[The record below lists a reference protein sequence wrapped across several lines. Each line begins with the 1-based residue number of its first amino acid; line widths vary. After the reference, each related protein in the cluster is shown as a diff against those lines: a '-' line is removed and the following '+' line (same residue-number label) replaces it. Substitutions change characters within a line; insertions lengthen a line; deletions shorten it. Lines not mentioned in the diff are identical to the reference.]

1 MHQDSVRSERGDAV
15 TPVALDFETHLIQDG
30 LLAPPI
36 VCGSFYDGKEPAS
49 LYLRDEALHRAEYG
63 LSNKLIVGL
72 NVAYDFGCFLRH
84 RPQAFPLVWKAYSE
98 GRVFDVGIASTLNA
112 IAEGRLI
119 DGDLYDK
126 NGRRC
131 VDPSTGRQ
139 TNRYSLALCVKEWL
153 GRDDAKENSKYR
165 LRYAEFDDVPIAY
178 WPPEAVQYPK
188 DDVVNTLEVYRAII
202 GAPAKNLHDVA
213 FQSHVAFCLHLGAIN
228 GLRTDT
234 ARVETLKAN
243 IEAHRGEL
251 MEVVLKAGLLKPNKK
266 NKSGWSKNMALIK
279 ERVTKAWGDLT
290 PATDGGGVST
300 ERKVLEESGDPVLE
314 ALGEVSKWEKLS
326 TYLPS
331 LEAAA
336 KSPLNVRP
344 NVMLATGRT
353 SYEGVVQLM
362 PRKGGVR
369 ECFKF
374 RGVGSSVDYAAVEL
388 STLSQVCIWALG
400 YSSLGDAINSGKDPH
415 SMLGAQIA
423 GISYEEFLKRRKTKD
438 PAIEDLRQGSK
449 AGNFGLP
456 GGMGEA
462 TFVHQKRK
470 EGLIICELFYRDG
483 KCGETKVTSWKD
495 RPTAAPTCLRCL
507 EQTREL
513 KAAWFQTWPEMRPYL
528 NWISAQMAQTDVVET
543 FVSKVLR
550 GGMRYTNAANH
561 YFQSLAAIGAKRAVV
576 QMTREMYDGSL
587 DSPLLGSRLC
597 IFAHDETIIDIPE
610 RGVDAVDAAAR
621 RQAQVMVE
629 QMKTV
634 VPDVAIKAEPA
645 LMRYWSKDAKETKDE
660 KGRYIPWD

>member
-1 MHQDSVRSERGDAV
+1 MPRVREHPMR
-15 TPVALDFETHLIQDG
+15 PVALDFETYLIQEG

-36 VCGSFYDGKEPAS
+36 VCGSFYSGENPAA
-49 LYLRDEALHRAEYG
+49 LYLRDEAIERTEWLLLRDDQAA
-63 LSNKLIVGL
+63 VGL

-84 RPQAFPLVWKAYSE
+84 RPEAFPLVWKAYSE

-112 IAEGRLI
+112 IAEGRLR

-131 VDPSTGRQ
+131 VDPSTGKQ

-165 LRYAEFDDVPIAY
+165 LRYAEFDDVPLAY

-188 DDVVNTLEVYRAII
+188 DDVVNTLEVYNAII
-202 GAPAKNLHDVA
+202 GAPAQNLHEVA
-213 FQSHVAFCLHLGAIN
+213 FQSHVAFCLHLSAIN
-228 GLRTDT
+228 GLRTDA
-234 ARVETLKAN
+234 ARVEVLKTN

-290 PATDGGGVST
+290 PTTDGGGVST

-326 TYLPS
+326 TYIPS

-336 KSPLNVRP
+336 KGPLNVRP
-344 NVMLATGRT
+344 NVVLATGRT
-353 SYEGVVQLM
+353 SYEGLVQLM

-374 RGVGSSVDYAAVEL
+374 RGIGSSVDYAAVEL
-388 STLSQVCIWALG
+388 STLSQVCLWALG
-400 YSSLGDAINSGKDPH
+400 YSSLAEAINGGKDPH

-423 GISYEEFLKRRKTKD
+423 GISYEEFLKRVKAKD
-438 PAIEDLRQGSK
+438 AAAVDLRQGSK

-483 KCGETKVTSWKD
+483 RCGEKKVTTWKE

-528 NWISAQMAQTDVVET
+528 NWINSQVADSDTITT
-543 FVSKVLR
+543 FVSKMVR
-550 GGMRYTNAANH
+550 GGVTYTSAANH
-561 YFQSLAAIGAKRAVV
+561 FFQSLAAIGAKRAVV
-576 QMTREMYDGSL
+576 AMTGEMYDEKR
-587 DSPLLGSRLC
+587 DSALLGSRLC
-597 IFAHDETIIDIPE
+597 IFAHDETIIDIPD
-610 RGVDAVDAAAR
+610 RGVDEVDAAAR
-621 RQAQVMVE
+621 RQAAVMVE

-645 LMRYWSKDAKETKDE
+645 LMRYWSKDAKEKQDE

>member
-1 MHQDSVRSERGDAV
+1 M

-30 LLAPPI
+30 ILAPPV
-36 VCGSFYDGKEPAS
+36 VCGSFYDGLKPAD
-49 LYLRDEALHRAEYG
+49 LHLREEALNRTEDVLEYCV
-63 LSNKLIVGL
+63 IVGL

-84 RPQAFPLVWKAYSE
+84 RPEAFPAVWKAYSE

-119 DGDLYDK
+119 EGDLYDR

-131 VDPSTGRQ
+131 VDPSTGKQ
-139 TNRYSLALCVKEWL
+139 TKRYSLALCVKEWL

-188 DDVVNTLEVYRAII
+188 DDVVNTLEVYQAII
-202 GAPAKNLHDVA
+202 GAPAQNLQEVA
-213 FQSHVAFCLHLGAIN
+213 FQSHVAFCLHISAIN
-228 GLRTDT
+228 GLRTDA
-234 ARVETLKAN
+234 ARVEAIKGA
-243 IEAHRGEL
+243 IESHRGVL
-251 MEVVLKAGLLKPNKK
+251 MDKVLEAGLLKPNKK
-266 NKSGWSKNMALIK
+266 NVSGWSKNMALIK

-290 PATDGGGVST
+290 PTTDGGGVST
-300 ERKVLEESGDPVLE
+300 ERSVLEESGDPVLE
-314 ALGEVSKWEKLS
+314 ALGEVSKWEKLA

-331 LEAAA
+331 LEAATKA
-336 KSPLNVRP
+336 PLNVRP
-344 NVMLATGRT
+344 NVLLATNRV
-353 SYEGVVQLM
+353 SYEGLVQLM
-362 PRKGGVR
+362 PRKGGIR

-374 RGVGSSVDYAAVEL
+374 RGIGSSVDYAAVEL
-388 STLSQVCIWALG
+388 STLGQVCIWVLG
-400 YSSLGDAINSGKDPH
+400 YSNLADAINSGKDPH

-423 GISYEEFLKRRKTKD
+423 GVTYEEFLKRVKEKD
-438 PAIEDLRQGSK
+438 PAATDLRQGSK

-462 TFVHQKRK
+462 TFVAQKRK
-470 EGLIICELFYRDG
+470 EGLLICELFYRDG
-483 KCGETKVTSWKD
+483 KCGETKVTSWKE
-495 RPTAAPTCLRCL
+495 RATKQPTCLRCL

-513 KAAWFQTWPEMRPYL
+513 KAAWFQTWGEMRPYL
-528 NWISAQMAQTDVVET
+528 NWISGQMAHTDVVET
-543 FVSKVLR
+543 FVSKMVR

-576 QMTREMYDGSL
+576 AMTNEMYQGS
-587 DSPLLGSRLC
+587 SPLLGSRLC
-597 IFAHDETIIDIPE
+597 IFAHDETIIDIPDL
-610 RGVDAVDAAAR
+610 GVDAVDAAAR

-645 LMRYWSKDAKETKDE
+645 LMRHWSKDAKETKDE
-660 KGRYIPWD
+660 QGRYVPWD

>member
-1 MHQDSVRSERGDAV
+1 MAYI
-15 TPVALDFETHLIQDG
+15 PKPIAIDFETHLIQDG

-36 VCGSFYDGKEPAS
+36 VCGSFYDGFMTAA
-49 LYLRDEALHRAEYG
+49 LHLRDDALDQTEALLERG
-63 LSNKLIVGL
+63 LIVGL
-72 NVAYDFGCFLRH
+72 NIAYDFGCFLRH
-84 RPQAFPLVWKAYSE
+84 RPEAFPEVWRAYAE

-112 IAEGRLI
+112 IAEGRLVE
-119 DGDLYDK
+119 GDLLDK

-131 VDPSTGRQ
+131 VDPNTGKQ

-165 LRYAEFDDVPIAY
+165 LRYAEFDDVPLAY

-188 DDVVNTLEVYRAII
+188 DDVVNTLDVYNAII
-202 GAPAKNLHDVA
+202 GAPAQNLHEVA
-213 FQSHVAFCLHLGAIN
+213 FQSHVAFCLHLSAIN
-228 GLRTDT
+228 GLRTDA
-234 ARVETLKAN
+234 ARVEVLKTN
-243 IEAHRGEL
+243 IEAHRSEL

-290 PATDGGGVST
+290 PTTDGGGVST

-326 TYLPS
+326 TYIPS

-336 KSPLNVRP
+336 KGPLNVRP
-344 NVMLATGRT
+344 NVVLATGRT
-353 SYEGVVQLM
+353 SYEGLVQLM

-374 RGVGSSVDYAAVEL
+374 RGIGSSVDYAAVEL
-388 STLSQVCIWALG
+388 STLSQVCLWALG
-400 YSSLGDAINSGKDPH
+400 YSSLADAINGGKDPH

-423 GISYEEFLKRRKTKD
+423 GISYEEFLKRVKAKD
-438 PAIEDLRQGSK
+438 AAAVDLRQGSK

-483 KCGETKVTSWKD
+483 KCGEKKVTTWKE

-528 NWISAQMAQTDVVET
+528 NWINSQVSDSDTIKT
-543 FVSKVLR
+543 FVSGMVR
-550 GGMRYTNAANH
+550 GGVTYTSAANH
-561 YFQSLAAIGAKRAVV
+561 FFQSLAAIGAKRAVV
-576 QMTREMYDGSL
+576 AMTGEMYREDTALS
-587 DSPLLGSRLC
+587 GSRLC
-597 IFAHDETIIDIPE
+597 IFAHDETIIDIPD

-621 RQAQVMVE
+621 RQATVMVE

-645 LMRYWSKDAKETKDE
+645 LMRYWSKDAKEKQDE

>member
-1 MHQDSVRSERGDAV
+1 MR
-15 TPVALDFETHLIQDG
+15 PVAIDFETHLIQDG

-36 VCGSFYDGKEPAS
+36 VCGSFYSGENPAA
-49 LYLRDEALHRAEYG
+49 LYLRDDALERTEWLLLRDDQAA
-63 LSNKLIVGL
+63 IGL

-84 RPQAFPLVWKAYSE
+84 RPEAFPLVWKAYAE

-112 IAEGRLI
+112 IAEGRLR

-131 VDPSTGRQ
+131 VDPSKGKQ

-188 DDVVNTLEVYRAII
+188 DDVVNTLDVYRAII
-202 GAPAKNLHDVA
+202 GAPAQNLHEVA
-213 FQSHVAFCLHLGAIN
+213 FQSHVAFCLHLSAIN
-228 GLRTDT
+228 GLRTDA
-234 ARVETLKAN
+234 ARVETLKKN

-251 MEVVLKAGLLKPNKK
+251 MDVVLKAGLLKPNKK
-266 NKSGWSKNMALIK
+266 NQSGWSKNMALIK

-290 PATDGGGVST
+290 PTTEKGGVST

-326 TYLPS
+326 TYVPS

-336 KSPLNVRP
+336 KGPLNVRP
-344 NVMLATGRT
+344 NVVLATGRT
-353 SYEGVVQLM
+353 SYEGLVQLM

-374 RGVGSSVDYAAVEL
+374 RGIGSSVDYAAVEL

-400 YSSLGDAINSGKDPH
+400 YSTLGDAINSGKDPH
-415 SMLGAQIA
+415 SMLAAQIA
-423 GISYEEFLKRRKTKD
+423 AVPYEEFLKRVKEKD
-438 PAIEDLRQGSK
+438 PASVDLRQGAK

-462 TFVHQKRK
+462 TFVNQKRK

-483 KCGETKVTSWKD
+483 RCGETKVTSWKE

-513 KAAWFQTWPEMRPYL
+513 KAAWFSTWGEMRPYL
-528 NWISAQMAQTDVVET
+528 NWINSQVADSDTITT
-543 FVSKVLR
+543 FVSKMVR
-550 GGMRYTNAANH
+550 GGVTYTSAANH
-561 YFQSLAAIGAKRAVV
+561 FFQSLAAVGAKRAVV
-576 QMTREMYDGSL
+576 AMTGEMYQDN
-587 DSPLLGSRLC
+587 SPLLGSRLC
-597 IFAHDETIIDIPE
+597 IFAHDETIIDIPDA
-610 RGVDAVDAAAR
+610 GVDAVDAAAR
-621 RQAQVMVE
+621 RQAAVMVE

-645 LMRYWSKDAKETKDE
+645 LMRYWSKDAKEVKDE